1 MTDSG
6 IGQFMRPDL
15 AAERPKTESDIPK
28 EGENTVGGGVGAA
41 VSEADVKDAAP
52 SAKDRSQFFVAVRA
66 RGLVNAMMEQADAII
81 KAKYPGMDTRWEYA
95 PPNGDDSMV
104 IAREAQ
110 GFRVVNN
117 SELGTDRRPGP
128 VRRGDL
134 IQMIGPAELA
144 EELRQMDARA
154 AYEDLKAPE
163 EAFKSSLEQRK
174 VTTKDGTQESAK
186 PVGKITTTTEI
197 RTAVSRPDG
206 NIAIG
211 PKQ

>member
-15 AAERPKTESDIPK
+15 AADRPNTEKDIPK
-28 EGENTVGGGVGAA
+28 EGENAIAGGVAAA
-41 VSEADVKDAAP
+41 VSEADVKDAATT
-52 SAKDRSQFFVAVRA
+52 AKARSQFFVAVRA

-81 KAKYPGMDTRWEYA
+81 KEKNPGLDTRWEYA

-117 SELGTDRRPGP
+117 SELGDNRRPGP

-134 IQMIGPAELA
+134 IQMVGPKELA
-144 EELRQMDARA
+144 EELRQQDARA
-154 AYEDLKAPE
+154 AFEDLKAPE
-163 EAFKSSLEQRK
+163 EAFKTSLEQRK

-186 PVGKITTTTEI
+186 PVGNIKTTTEI

-206 NIAIG
+206 SVGVG